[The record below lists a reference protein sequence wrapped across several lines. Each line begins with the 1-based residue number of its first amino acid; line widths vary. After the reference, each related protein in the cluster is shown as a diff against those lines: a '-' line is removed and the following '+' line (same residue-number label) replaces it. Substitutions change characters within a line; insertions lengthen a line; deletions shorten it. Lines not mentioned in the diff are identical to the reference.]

1 MIANSMQRLAM
12 FLCVFTSLVL
22 FGSASASTLGL
33 QTKTERR
40 HRRHRLHHKHKRS
53 HHKVS
58 KKKHK
63 DILEQEMTVETALES
78 MPSKVDEVFAQFQSS
93 KSATTATAVVDELN
107 LVYERALT
115 QKDAIT
121 PACED
126 KRFELAKEVRVARD
140 ALKDVEG
147 HLTRLQGHMQSV
159 QTGIDR
165 NLAEVESLRQQ
176 YTAHKELCKKN
187 ADDSSKLLASL
198 QEDMPKATNIKANA
212 LYGCSASSTPPALV
226 SCSLPSGEL
235 VTTFK
240 KDTLRTLIANVTG
253 VSEKILAL
261 NLDRAVRASAATA
274 SMFLQVKSQRLRGA
288 SKKSSLRRTHKRTQ
302 GRHQL
307 QSYRS
312 TSRIANGTR
321 HNATGLVQRSS
332 EETSSI
338 PSSWCTDV
346 SPTPACDTVTDTL
359 ATFVGNVED
368 LVRDLLSKSRSQ
380 EEHCATTLEEYEQ
393 QVKLLTRDADD
404 GSVELGNAA
413 AEHSELAN
421 LRRERR
427 AQVQDMN
434 NEAEREVATCGQQ
447 IHDFDTT
454 LCSAKKL
461 KKELGTNVA
470 DGTFLGDC
478 EVGDWIR
485 GPCNATCGDSGS
497 QTMTRDIIKSDGTSP
512 KCPALSFERP
522 CNRKPCPVDGV
533 MGLWDEWSG
542 CSRACGGGTRAR
554 HRKVEVESRN
564 GGLPTAET
572 MQEQLCNT
580 QSCDQDCLLDDWT
593 PWTNCSKLC
602 GLGHK
607 ARSRKSLRLPLGEG
621 SCPGE
626 RDPARL
632 QTQFCNREAC
642 SSVITSATPKCTK
655 KLDVVLVLDAS
666 GSAGA
671 AGTEYLK
678 NFAKAFVDVLVLD
691 ATDGSTAGIISYG
704 STATVGT
711 ALTADSASLVAAYNG
726 VTWIK
731 GSTNTAQALA
741 VARNLFE
748 ENGRVTAQQVAIIV
762 TDGMPES
769 SFLTG
774 VEVGRLTQE
783 GIRVMFIGVGKSVSK
798 HVLRR
803 WATWPWEENVISAST
818 YTELNTD
825 KFKDVLANV
834 CGESV
839 A

>member
-1 MIANSMQRLAM
+1 
-12 FLCVFTSLVL
+12 
-22 FGSASASTLGL
+22 
-33 QTKTERR
+33 
-40 HRRHRLHHKHKRS
+40 
-53 HHKVS
+53 
-58 KKKHK
+58 
-63 DILEQEMTVETALES
+63 MTVETALDN
-78 MPSKVDEVFAQFQSS
+78 MPSKVDAVFTQFQSS
-93 KSATTATAVVDELN
+93 KTAAAAQDVVDELN

-126 KRFELAKEVRVARD
+126 KRFELANEVRTARD

-176 YTAHKELCKKN
+176 YKAHKELCKKN
-187 ADDSSKLLASL
+187 EDDSSKLLASL
-198 QEDMPKATNIKANA
+198 QEDMPKAKNIETQA
-212 LYGCSASSTPPALV
+212 LSTCTSGTTPPALV
-226 SCSLPSGEL
+226 ECSLPSGEL
-235 VTTFK
+235 VTSFK
-240 KDTLRTLIANVTG
+240 DDALRTLIANVTG
-253 VSEKILAL
+253 ISEKIIAL

-274 SMFLQVKSQRLRGA
+274 TFFLQVKSQRLRGA

-302 GRHQL
+302 GRHKL
-307 QSYRS
+307 LTYRS
-312 TSRIANGTR
+312 TSRTANGTR

-332 EETSSI
+332 AETSTI
-338 PSSWCTDV
+338 PASWCTDV
-346 SPTPACDTVTDTL
+346 TPSPPCEAVTDTL

-368 LVRDLLSKSRSQ
+368 MIRDLLSKSRSQ

-393 QVKLLTRDADD
+393 QVKLLTRNADD

-461 KKELGTNVA
+461 KKELGTTVT
-470 DGTFLGDC
+470 DGSFLGDC
-478 EVGDWIR
+478 EVGDWVR
-485 GPCNATCGDSGS
+485 GPCNATCGDSGW

-512 KCPALSFERP
+512 KCPTLSFDRP

-593 PWTNCSKLC
+593 PWSNCSKLC

-607 ARSRKSLRLPLGEG
+607 ARTRKAIRLPLGEG
-621 SCPGE
+621 SCPAE
-626 RDPARL
+626 RDPGRL
-632 QTQFCNREAC
+632 QTQSCNRQAC
-642 SSVITSATPKCTK
+642 SGVITSATPKCTK
-655 KLDVVLVLDAS
+655 KLDVVLVLDVS
-666 GSAGA
+666 GSASA
-671 AGTEYLK
+671 AGAEYLK
-678 NFAKAFVDVLVLD
+678 NFAKAFVDVLELS
-691 ATDGSTAGIISYG
+691 ATDGSTAGIVSYG

-711 ALTADSASLVAAYNG
+711 ALTADSAALVTAYNG

-741 VARNLFE
+741 VARTLFE

-774 VEVGRLTQE
+774 VEVSRLTQE
-783 GIRVMFIGVGKSVSK
+783 GVRVLFIGVGKSVSK

-803 WATWPWEENVISAST
+803 WASWPWEENVVSVPT
-818 YTELNTD
+818 YTELNTNR
-825 KFKDVLANV
+825 FVDVLANV
-834 CGESV
+834 CGELL